1 MRPGSVLPHGAAL
14 PERRLPLIR
23 RRFKASNSAPRL
35 GQGGC
40 RFRLLQPS
48 GYALM
53 CFSVRLT
60 FLRTKGFT
68 PRESSERNG

>member
-1 MRPGSVLPHGAAL
+1 MRGGSVLPHLAAL
-14 PERRLPLIR
+14 PERRVPLIR
-23 RRFKASNSAPRL
+23 RRFEAQRGWA
-35 GQGGC
+35 QGAC

-48 GYALM
+48 SYALM

-68 PRESSERNG
+68 PRESWERNG